1 MHRGNL
7 GLDVVPEKVTV
18 AQKHIITYC
27 NLVAKPVIM
36 TRIVD
41 TMINAPRPTRAEA
54 TDVSNAILDGVDGLL
69 LAAETVRGMYPVE
82 TVLTVLSSCRAAEK
96 IFDSKKHYD
105 FLTQVRQMLVTIF
118 DSKLLFHIGSKN
130 C

>member
-1 MHRGNL
+1 MM
-7 GLDVVPEKVTV
+7 
-18 AQKHIITYC
+18 
-27 NLVAKPVIM
+27 AKPFYI

-69 LAAETVRGMYPVE
+69 LAAETVRGIYPLE
-82 TVLTVLSSCRAAEK
+82 TVLTVLASCRAAEK
-96 IFDSKKHYD
+96 VFDSQKHYD
-105 FLTQVRQMLVTIF
+105 NN
-118 DSKLLFHIGSKN
+118 SGKN